1 RFRRPAYVPEGT
13 DMSSATL
20 KASMSCQIEPRPGA
34 LRLAYRIR
42 NDGETRLGLF
52 NRIAT
57 LRADGTQDF
66 APANAYIDLDG
77 RTLRVRKQVLPVPP
91 DLKMAGRQL
100 PGLTVLDPG
109 KVFQEGWSVETPVR
123 VCEPMQRALLALRSK
138 GGSVVA
144 DRPAEADSVELAI
157 GVVEID
163 SGWRLDPI
171 SAAHPDIFQVW
182 PPGQGAAGQQILL
195 QRKELFPPLPL
206 LGSPIVPRDCT
217 LGRWSFDPAP
227 GAGCTGAVRS
237 SDCSSER
244 PSPPDSGEPPKMT
257 VPGWVAVRSGPARQ
271 RACSSRPRS
280 ARRPR
285 SSTSPTGCATR

>member
-1 RFRRPAYVPEGT
+1 TPSPTPKGGSNPEPIPARRPRSRTSTARKHRRSAREATATTRTPTAIRLPRRTPSDTTWVFRNGAITGGPTILRRRRFHRPACVREGT
-13 DMSSATL
+13 DMSSETL
-20 KASMSCQIEPRPGA
+20 KASMSCEIDARPGA

-163 SGWRLDPI
+163 SGWRLDPV

-182 PPGQGAAGQQILL
+182 PPGQAAAGQQNLL
-195 QRKELFPPLPL
+195 QPQELSPPLPL
-206 LGSPIVPRDCT
+206 LHHR
-217 LGRWSFDPAP
+217 LL
-227 GAGCTGAVRS
+227 
-237 SDCSSER
+237 
-244 PSPPDSGEPPKMT
+244 
-257 VPGWVAVRSGPARQ
+257 
-271 RACSSRPRS
+271 
-280 ARRPR
+280 
-285 SSTSPTGCATR
+285 